1 MLFLPIL
8 KGFLLGSSMIIPI
21 GAQNA
26 FVISQGIKRNYH
38 LLAASICLLC
48 DIGLIALGVFGS
60 SGFVSEDDFLYQA
73 LTWGGAI
80 FLLIYGTI
88 SLKKVIQPVANN
100 MELSRDSNNLSLKL
114 VIISALAV
122 TLLNPHVYLDT
133 VMILGGASLKYTGD
147 EKIMFAI
154 GCMLASVVWF
164 YFLAILAAR
173 LAPWLLNQKVQKG
186 IDFVIGVVMWFIA
199 VTLIV

>member
-1 MLFLPIL
+1 
-8 KGFLLGSSMIIPI
+8 MIIPI